1 MTGYYKELW
10 SLAVPTRALGPDGRL
25 LRYSNAGRGETVGL
39 ELLARRELARGLF
52 GWLSWT
58 WSRSL
63 RRDDPTD
70 PHYPEWR
77 LFQLDQTHVVALVL
91 SYRLPREWIV
101 GTRIRAVSG
110 NPYTPAV
117 GAIYDADTGR
127 YQCLPGAPLSRRL
140 SPFFQADARVDKRFV
155 FERWMF
161 SMYLD
166 VQNVTNRENAEFRF
180 RNFDCSQ
187 TVVIPSIPIFPT
199 LGLRAEW

>member
-1 MTGYYKELW
+1 VTGYYKELW
-10 SLAVPTRALGPDGRL
+10 DLVVPTRALGPDGRGL
-25 LRYSNAGRGETVGL
+25 KYSNAGLGETVGL

-58 WSRSL
+58 WSRST

-70 PHYPEWR
+70 PNFPRWR
-77 LFQLDQTHVVALVL
+77 LFQFDQTHIVAVIL

-101 GTRIRAVSG
+101 GTRIRSVSG
-110 NPYTPAV
+110 NPTTPAI
-117 GAIYDADTGR
+117 GAVLNADTGR
-127 YQCLPGAPLSRRL
+127 FQCIPGAPYSQRL
-140 SPFFQADARVDKRFV
+140 PGFFQADARLDKRWV

-161 SMYLD
+161 SAYLD

-187 TVVIPSIPIFPT
+187 VAVIPSIPFFPS